1 MNKFW
6 RLQMKLNCK
15 WIKEYFI
22 KLKAFIYNFKK
33 QYFSI
38 QHFQDKQLTNTELL
52 NSLFNKE
59 INEKLEFWNLDW
71 FAKMS

>member
-1 MNKFW
+1 
-6 RLQMKLNCK
+6 MKLNCK
-15 WIKEYFI
+15 GIKEYFI

-33 QYFSI
+33 QCFNI

-59 INEKLEFWNLDW
+59 INEKLEFWNLD
-71 FAKMS
+71 